1 MNFKNLTILMVI
13 LALSI
18 ITVPTYGEVTKIDKN
33 DLLKQIDRKLNP
45 ESFTSYKKIINI
57 DSDGSKKEFVM
68 FIGKRG
74 LDKVIGTFLSPKSQV
89 GRSTLRIGD
98 NMWLYIPNLKKP
110 IRITSI
116 QSITGGLFNNSDIM
130 GLDYS
135 TEYNCIK
142 VEEIKGNYKLELKAK
157 SKSVA
162 YEKLTILSDKKT
174 LITKEIKCFT
184 SSGMLI
190 KTLHFKKITK
200 FENGITRPAV
210 VETDSPLHKGAR
222 SIMIYSKMN
231 SVELKSELFTINSMS
246 EYKNL
251 R

>member
-1 MNFKNLTILMVI
+1 MFV
-13 LALSI
+13 
-18 ITVPTYGEVTKIDKN
+18 G
-33 DLLKQIDRKLNP
+33 
-45 ESFTSYKKIINI
+45 KK
-57 DSDGSKKEFVM
+57 DT
-68 FIGKRG
+68 
-74 LDKVIGTFLSPKSQV
+74 DKVIGTFLSPKSEI
-89 GRSTLRIGD
+89 GRSTLRIGE

-135 TEYNCIK
+135 TEYNCVK
-142 VEEIKGNYKLELKAK
+142 VVDNKGKYELELKAK

-162 YEKLTILSDKKT
+162 YEKLTIRADAKT
-174 LITKEIKCFT
+174 LITEEIKCFT

-200 FENGITRPAV
+200 FDNGITRPAV
-210 VETDSPLHKGAR
+210 VETDSPLHKGAK
-222 SIMIYSKMN
+222 SIMIYSK
-231 SVELKSELFTINSMS
+231 LKSEVLADELFTINSMS